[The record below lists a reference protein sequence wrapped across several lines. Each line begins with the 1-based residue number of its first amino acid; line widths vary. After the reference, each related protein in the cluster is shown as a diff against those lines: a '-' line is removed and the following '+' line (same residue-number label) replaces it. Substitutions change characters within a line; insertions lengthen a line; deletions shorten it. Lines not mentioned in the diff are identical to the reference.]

1 MHRHIGKHTQV
12 VGGTP
17 GKRWFNLIGIDHPA
31 LPNQFGQKSCVV
43 AGARAHMD
51 DPFAFLWSQRS
62 ETEGVKGRLPIV
74 ERSFS
79 AEGDDNILIK
89 NSRIICE
96 RLNIP

>member
-1 MHRHIGKHTQV
+1 
-12 VGGTP
+12 
-17 GKRWFNLIGIDHPA
+17 
-31 LPNQFGQKSCVV
+31 
-43 AGARAHMD
+43 MD